1 MNRVYFFI
9 IVFSLIFPSNLQAY
23 SYDTSWYTN
32 SKNGNYYEIKNS
44 SEYEGL
50 IHLANVQ
57 KVSFKNDTIA
67 ITADL
72 SLSGLGSLKSF
83 DGIILGNNKTIKD
96 LKNPMV
102 STLLQGGIIEG
113 LIFDKS
119 CSITTGNDL
128 GMVAREC
135 SGTIKKCINYGTIS
149 CSSSDYLRVGG
160 ICGSLQKGKII
171 GCINNGEI
179 YAAIPYTN
187 KVVIRV
193 GGICG
198 YMENNA
204 NVIGCSN
211 YATITTTAYC
221 YAISGGIVGD
231 CQLNSKI
238 ENCMNYGF
246 VSSTLSGT
254 SNFISSDII
263 QYTGG
268 IAGNAQE
275 GSILNMCTN
284 KGNVSNNTDYV
295 SGIIG
300 HAGKTSLYNCINY
313 GKVTSTNNYF
323 YSCASGICGYYDAV
337 SVDNNKDFLNCINI
351 GSIICQ
357 TRNATATAAGI
368 CNNIKKASIGN
379 LLNLGTVSASATGT
393 NSNSF
398 QIQQYETTECKTLSE
413 AKTISE
419 ANDFI
424 NKYLGNVVLVKWENN
439 ATDNTIC
446 LSNHFSFYIDPFQ
459 GTAFVQCFSEKNDNK
474 YLIKYV
480 VNGNE
485 KKRTFTEAIQLSGLI
500 PNTTYNYTIQEISSG
515 SSVDGVFS
523 TLPIEIALS
532 VDSTR
537 FTKAHL
543 NLSYIAKGCNVNEY
557 GVKYRPTE
565 SNEWTTFQFSKKNEI
580 LKGIRDNSTYD
591 IMPYVKVNN
600 IIYDGKFS
608 NFSTKEL
615 IPSLEQIDVTSSTIS
630 FKTLNSEDLVGFKYG
645 IVSKEKKFYANE
657 IGIITVD
664 SLKYFEYPKL
674 QSFVE
679 KYGNNC
685 TYNISNTYLI
695 MFSTEKPLQVSYK
708 AAMVRVLTCAGK
720 SPQSEHPYNKFYI
733 EYRNTDTPDN
743 IASSEI
749 TPIKTDDYY
758 EYCGTIKFNDKN
770 NLQYRLKAST
780 SSTYYHE
787 YEYKYGDWV
796 VVNTDDVKNFV
807 VKPIFT
813 NIKVQKGTSAIT
825 ISCSNVMGEEDI
837 KEYGI
842 EYKIKSNNEYLKI
855 PITPTSGLLSRNF
868 TTLATGQ
875 IYQGHFY
882 NIADGSK
889 YISDEFTFTS
899 NGDLNI
905 DTTIPNDEKRN
916 KILSV
921 IYPDDGVI
929 KQNVSY
935 GQSINFE
942 ILPPQKWVINTVLI
956 DDVDVTSNLR
966 DNKITIGPITNN
978 TTLRIVYKNETSNV
992 DKVLNDNIHVYSKK
1006 SHIYIQN
1013 LSLGTNVSVYDI
1025 SGTKIY
1031 TGNSN
1036 DIKIGKSG
1044 VYIIK
1049 IKDTAYKLYVD

>member
-1 MNRVYFFI
+1 M
-9 IVFSLIFPSNLQAY
+9 IFPSNLQAY

-72 SLSGLGSLKSF
+72 SLLGLGSLNSF

-96 LKNPMV
+96 LKVPMV

-119 CSITTGNDL
+119 CSITTGEDL

-135 SGTIKKCINYGTIS
+135 NGTIKKCINYGTIS
-149 CSSSDYLRVGG
+149 RSYSDYFRAGG
-160 ICGSLQKGKII
+160 ICGSLKNGRII
-171 GCINNGEI
+171 GCINKGEI
-179 YAAIPYTN
+179 NAIIPYTN
-187 KVVIRV
+187 KVVVRV

-198 YMENNA
+198 YLGNRA

-211 YATITTTAYC
+211 YATITTAAYC
-221 YAISGGIVGD
+221 YAISGGIIGD
-231 CQLNSKI
+231 CQSNSVI
-238 ENCMNYGF
+238 ENCVNYGN

-254 SNFISSDII
+254 SNLTSSDII

-275 GSILNMCTN
+275 NSILNMCTN

-323 YSCASGICGYYDAV
+323 FSCASGICSYYDAV

-357 TRNATATAAGI
+357 TKNATATAAGI
-368 CNNIKKASIGN
+368 CNNIRKASIGN
-379 LLNLGTVSASATGT
+379 LLNLGNVSASATGT
-393 NSNSF
+393 NSHSF

-424 NKYLGNVVLVKWENN
+424 NKYSGNVVLVKWENN

-446 LSNHFSFYIDPFQ
+446 LSNHFSFYIEPFQ
-459 GTAFVQCFSEKNDNK
+459 GLAFVQCFSEKNDTK

-485 KKRTFTEAIQLSGLI
+485 KKRTFSDAIQLSGLI
-500 PNTTYNYTIQEISSG
+500 PNTSYNYTIQEINKESG
-515 SSVDGVFS
+515 VDGIFS
-523 TLPIEIALS
+523 TLPIEIALT
-532 VDSTR
+532 VDSTK
-537 FTKAHL
+537 FTKAYL
-543 NLSYIAKGCNVNEY
+543 NLSYIAKGCNINEY

-565 SNEWTTFQFSKKNEI
+565 SNEWTTFQFCKKNEI
-580 LKGIRDNSTYD
+580 LKGIMDNSTYD
-591 IMPYVKVNN
+591 IMPYVKINN
-600 IIYDGKFS
+600 IIYEGVFS

-630 FKTLNSEDLVGFKYG
+630 FKTLNSEDLAGFKYG
-645 IVSKEKKFYANE
+645 IISERRKIYANE
-657 IGIITVD
+657 KGIITVD

-679 KYGNNC
+679 KYGK
-685 TYNISNTYLI
+685 TGIYNVENSYLI
-695 MFSTEKPLQVSYK
+695 DFCTEKPLQVSYR
-708 AAMVRVLTCAGK
+708 AAMVRVLTRAGR
-720 SPQSEHPYNKFYI
+720 SPQSDHPYNKFYI

-770 NLQYRLKAST
+770 SIQYRLKAST
-780 SSTYYHE
+780 SSTYYNK

-813 NIKVQKGTSAIT
+813 NIKVQKGNSAIT

-842 EYKIKSNNEYLKI
+842 EYKIKGNNEYLKI
-855 PITPTSGLLSRNF
+855 PITPTSGFLSRNF

-882 NIADGSK
+882 NIVENSK

-905 DTTIPNDEKRN
+905 DTKNPNDEKEN
-916 KILSV
+916 KTLSV
-921 IYPDDGVI
+921 IYPDDGVVRQ
-929 KQNVSY
+929 KVTY
-935 GQSINFE
+935 GQSVNME
-942 ILPPQKWVINTVLI
+942 ILPPKKWILNAVFVDDI
-956 DDVDVTSNLR
+956 DATSHLK
-966 DNKITIGPITNN
+966 DNHITIGPITNN
-978 TTLRIVYKNETSNV
+978 TTMRIVYKNETSNA
-992 DKVLNDNIHVYSKK
+992 DKVLNDNIDIRVYSKK
-1006 SHIYIQN
+1006 KHIYIQN
-1013 LSLGTNVSVYDI
+1013 LSLGTNVSVYNT
-1025 SGTKIY
+1025 SGAKIY
-1031 TGNSN
+1031 SGNSS
-1036 DIKIGKSG
+1036 DIKIELSG
-1044 VYIIK
+1044 VYIVK
-1049 IKDTAYKLYVD
+1049 IKDTVYKLYVD